1 LVHKLTHEDAQF
13 SLQVVLVVLRILNT
27 RVLDFFVVSGLISL
41 SAGLFLWFL
50 ICGVVQ
56 VSFLSLAVDF

>member
-1 LVHKLTHEDAQF
+1 
-13 SLQVVLVVLRILNT
+13 VLVALRILNT
-27 RVLDFFVVSGLISL
+27 RVLNFFVVVYGLISL

-56 VSFLSLAVDF
+56 VSFLSPAVDL